1 MKIINC
7 KGHMIKMLRRH
18 IDSFYDYLEKLK
30 SKDGLSTNVAKII
43 FIIGKQ
49 GWVHSIIALI
59 MGVIIPMFLDKGKVI
74 FAIIF
79 IVLAVLDILWA
90 AVCTDYH
97 KQMYVER
104 RFSTQLLTEQSSLI
118 KSLVIDIQSSD
129 RANWRKHI
137 FRTCSE
143 LACSKIY
150 RIFKDVFKCETRVS
164 VEFILEKPDKNG
176 KTQRF
181 VQMAGRKS
189 VSRDKGRRPIPID
202 KKQKFYSSKIFM
214 NNNNGLNILRPKE
227 IDDANM
233 WVQHNNHDV
242 KFYWGIAVCAIEE
255 SHVDFIVQIDFLE
268 EELDFVD
275 KTNDEEIRKFIER
288 NLTAYVNLIHLS
300 YLLSLNG
307 KNQIEEV

>member
-1 MKIINC
+1 
-7 KGHMIKMLRRH
+7 MIKMLRKN

-30 SKDGLSTNVAKII
+30 SKDGLLTNVAKII
-43 FIIGKQ
+43 FIVGKQ
-49 GWVHSIIALI
+49 GWVHSIISLI
-59 MGVIIPMFLDKGKVI
+59 MGVIISMFLDKDKVI

-79 IVLAVLDILWA
+79 IAIAVLDILWA
-90 AVCTDYH
+90 AVCTNYH
-97 KQMYVER
+97 KRMYVDR

-118 KSLVIDIQSSD
+118 KSLVIDIQNSD

-137 FRTCSE
+137 YRACSE
-143 LACSKIY
+143 LACTKIY
-150 RIFKDVFKCETRVS
+150 NIFKDVFKCETRVS

-176 KTQRF
+176 KLQKF

-189 VSRDKGRRPIPID
+189 ISRDKGRKPVLID
-202 KKQKFYSSKIFM
+202 KKEKFYSSKIFL
-214 NNNNGLNILRPKE
+214 NNNKGLNIRRPSE
-227 IDDANM
+227 IDNADM
-233 WVQHNNHDV
+233 WFQHNNHDV

-255 SHVDFIVQIDFLE
+255 PHVDFILQIDFFE
-268 EELDFVD
+268 EELDFID

>member
-104 RFSTQLLTEQSSLI
+104 RFSTQLLTEQSSL
-118 KSLVIDIQSSD
+118 
-129 RANWRKHI
+129 
-137 FRTCSE
+137 
-143 LACSKIY
+143 
-150 RIFKDVFKCETRVS
+150 
-164 VEFILEKPDKNG
+164 
-176 KTQRF
+176 
-181 VQMAGRKS
+181 
-189 VSRDKGRRPIPID
+189 
-202 KKQKFYSSKIFM
+202 
-214 NNNNGLNILRPKE
+214 LNHWL
-227 IDDANM
+227 
-233 WVQHNNHDV
+233 
-242 KFYWGIAVCAIEE
+242 
-255 SHVDFIVQIDFLE
+255 
-268 EELDFVD
+268 
-275 KTNDEEIRKFIER
+275 
-288 NLTAYVNLIHLS
+288 
-300 YLLSLNG
+300 
-307 KNQIEEV
+307 

>member
-1 MKIINC
+1 
-7 KGHMIKMLRRH
+7 MLRKN

-30 SKDGLSTNVAKII
+30 SKDGLLTNVAKII

-97 KQMYVER
+97 KRMYVDR

-118 KSLVIDIQSSD
+118 KSLVIDIQGSKRTD
-129 RANWRKHI
+129 WRKQI
-137 FRTCSE
+137 FKTCSE
-143 LACSKIY
+143 LACTKIY
-150 RIFKDVFKCETRVS
+150 NIFKDVFKCETRVS

-176 KTQRF
+176 KLQKF

-189 VSRDKGRRPIPID
+189 ISRDKGRKPVLID
-202 KKQKFYSSKIFM
+202 K
-214 NNNNGLNILRPKE
+214 
-227 IDDANM
+227 
-233 WVQHNNHDV
+233 
-242 KFYWGIAVCAIEE
+242 
-255 SHVDFIVQIDFLE
+255 
-268 EELDFVD
+268 
-275 KTNDEEIRKFIER
+275 
-288 NLTAYVNLIHLS
+288 
-300 YLLSLNG
+300 
-307 KNQIEEV
+307 

>member
-1 MKIINC
+1 
-7 KGHMIKMLRRH
+7 MIKMLRKN

-30 SKDGLSTNVAKII
+30 SKDGLLTNVAKII
-43 FIIGKQ
+43 FIVGKQ
-49 GWVHSIIALI
+49 GWVHSIISLI
-59 MGVIIPMFLDKGKVI
+59 MGVIISRFLDKDKVI

-79 IVLAVLDILWA
+79 IALAVLDILWA
-90 AVCTDYH
+90 AVCTNYH
-97 KQMYVER
+97 KRMYVDR

-118 KSLVIDIQSSD
+118 KSLVIDIQGSERSD
-129 RANWRKHI
+129 WRKHI

-150 RIFKDVFKCETRVS
+150 NIFKEVFKCETRVS

-176 KTQRF
+176 KLQKF

-189 VSRDKGRRPIPID
+189 ISRDKGRKPVLID
-202 KKQKFYSSKIFM
+202 KKEKFYSSKIFL
-214 NNNNGLNILRPKE
+214 NNNNGLNILRPSE
-227 IDDANM
+227 IDNADM
-233 WVQHNNHDV
+233 WFQHNNHDV

-255 SHVDFIVQIDFLE
+255 PHVDFILQIDFFE
-268 EELDFVD
+268 EELDFID

-288 NLTAYVNLIHLS
+288 NLTAYVNLINLS

-307 KNQIEEV
+307 KKQIEEV

>member
-202 KKQKFYSSKIFM
+202 KTKILFKQNFY
-214 NNNNGLNILRPKE
+214 E
-227 IDDANM
+227 
-233 WVQHNNHDV
+233 
-242 KFYWGIAVCAIEE
+242 
-255 SHVDFIVQIDFLE
+255 
-268 EELDFVD
+268 
-275 KTNDEEIRKFIER
+275 
-288 NLTAYVNLIHLS
+288 
-300 YLLSLNG
+300 
-307 KNQIEEV
+307 

>member
-7 KGHMIKMLRRH
+7 KGHMIKMLRKN

-30 SKDGLSTNVAKII
+30 SKDGLLTNVAKII

-97 KQMYVER
+97 KRMYVDR
-104 RFSTQLLTEQSSLI
+104 RFSTLLLTEQSSLI
-118 KSLVIDIQSSD
+118 KSLVIDIQGSKRTD
-129 RANWRKHI
+129 WRKQI
-137 FRTCSE
+137 FKTCSE
-143 LACSKIY
+143 LACTKIY
-150 RIFKDVFKCETRVS
+150 NIFKDVFKCETRVS

-176 KTQRF
+176 KLQKF

-189 VSRDKGRRPIPID
+189 ISRDKGRKPVLID
-202 KKQKFYSSKIFM
+202 KKEKFYSSKIFL
-214 NNNNGLNILRPKE
+214 NNNKGLNILRPNE
-227 IDDANM
+227 IDNADM
-233 WVQHNNHDV
+233 WFQHNNHDV
-242 KFYWGIAVCAIEE
+242 KFYWGIAICAIEE
-255 SHVDFIVQIDFLE
+255 PHVDFILQIDFFE
-268 EELDFVD
+268 EELDFID

-288 NLTAYVNLIHLS
+288 NLTAYVNLINLS

-307 KNQIEEV
+307 KKQIEEV

>member
-1 MKIINC
+1 
-7 KGHMIKMLRRH
+7 MIKMLRKN
-18 IDSFYDYLEKLK
+18 IDSFYNYLEKLK
-30 SKDGLSTNVAKII
+30 SKDGLLTNVAKII
-43 FIIGKQ
+43 FIVGKQ
-49 GWVHSIIALI
+49 GWVHSIISLI
-59 MGVIIPMFLDKGKVI
+59 MGVIISMFLDKDKVI

-79 IVLAVLDILWA
+79 IAIAVLDILWA
-90 AVCTDYH
+90 AVCTNYH
-97 KQMYVER
+97 KRMYVDR

-143 LACSKIY
+143 LACTKIY
-150 RIFKDVFKCETRVS
+150 NIFKDVFKCETRVS

-176 KTQRF
+176 KLQKF

-189 VSRDKGRRPIPID
+189 ISRDKGRKPILID
-202 KKQKFYSSKIFM
+202 KKEKFYSSKIFL
-214 NNNNGLNILRPKE
+214 NNNKGLNIRRPSE
-227 IDDANM
+227 IDNADM
-233 WVQHNNHDV
+233 WFQHNNHDV

-255 SHVDFIVQIDFLE
+255 PHVDFILQIDFFE
-268 EELDFVD
+268 EELDFID

-307 KNQIEEV
+307 KKQIEEV